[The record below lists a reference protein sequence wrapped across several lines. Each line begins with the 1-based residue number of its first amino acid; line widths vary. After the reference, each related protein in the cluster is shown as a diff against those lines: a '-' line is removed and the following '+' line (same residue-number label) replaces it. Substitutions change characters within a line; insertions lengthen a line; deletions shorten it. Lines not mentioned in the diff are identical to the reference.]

1 MLNTRQQRAIIIV
14 QMAPVV
20 RIFSVLFITFAL
32 YQFFPYEEGDAL
44 WTLLGLVSMLIV
56 MYISTFGLEYVRTR
70 VTQAKAFQVSYID
83 FLTISASFLFL
94 TALLIL
100 TGANDSAYKIVFLPT
115 ILFYTVRF
123 GLLWGLSSSGVAAL
137 IIVGM
142 NIYAGIN
149 GQKITLE
156 LDIIYSGVFFLT
168 AWLVGTMVDMERD
181 ISDRLSR
188 QVIVDDLTGLYNHRH
203 LQEELGQ
210 RIQQSPEAPFG
221 FILADL
227 DFFKHYNETWSH
239 QAGDQLLVSVAE
251 TITKAVG
258 KEGKVFRFGSDEF
271 AVIIDD
277 LERQAVISMAEKI
290 RLCIKENFNDTSTE
304 PFWKFNLTIS
314 IGLAFFPDDAVT
326 REELLKK
333 ADQALYKAKVISGN
347 KVECYFSVLEQLAPQ
362 ITGSEK
368 DLFDRLKTFL
378 AIINARDR
386 YTFGHSERVLIYCSI
401 IASLMELDPDQKK
414 ALQYGAYLHDIGKI
428 DIDRIV
434 LNKAGSLD
442 PEEWSAMKNH
452 PIWGA
457 EIIKQ
462 VKILDPSVPIILYHH
477 ERYDGGGYPTGLAG
491 ENIPVEARVLT
502 LADAFDAMTVER
514 SYKNARPYEEAILEL
529 QLNKSTHFDPDIV
542 DLFVSF
548 LKKHDNLQEI
558 LALGTQELFLT

>member
-1 MLNTRQQRAIIIV
+1 MNTRQERENKII

-20 RIFSVLFITFAL
+20 RVFSVLFITIAFF
-32 YQFFPYEEGDAL
+32 QFFPYQEGAAP
-44 WTLLGLVSMLIV
+44 WTLFGIVFLLIAI
-56 MYISTFGLEYVRTR
+56 YISTFGLEYVRASITR
-70 VTQAKAFQVSYID
+70 AKPFQVSYMD
-83 FLTISASFLFL
+83 FVTVSASFLLL
-94 TALLIL
+94 TALLIW
-100 TGANDSAYKIVFLPT
+100 TGGNESSYKIAFLPT

-123 GLLWGLSSSGVAAL
+123 GLLWGLFSSGVVAFILAGL
-137 IIVGM
+137 NIFAVLNGQEIIV
-142 NIYAGIN
+142 
-149 GQKITLE
+149 E
-156 LDIIYSGVFFLT
+156 LDIIYTGVFFVT
-168 AWLVGTMVDMERD
+168 AWLVGTMVDMERA

-188 QVIVDDLTGLYNHRH
+188 QVIVDDLTGLFNHRH

-239 QAGDQLLVSVAE
+239 QAGDQLLVAVAE
-251 TITKAVG
+251 TITKTVG

-277 LERQAVISMAEKI
+277 PERHAVISMAEKI
-290 RLCIKENFNDTSTE
+290 RLRIKENFNDASTD

-314 IGLAFFPDDAVT
+314 SGLAFYPDDAVT

-362 ITGSEK
+362 IAGSEK

-401 IASLMELDPDQKK
+401 IASLMELAPDQKK

-428 DIDRIV
+428 DIDRII
-434 LNKAGSLD
+434 LNKAGALD
-442 PEEWSAMKNH
+442 PDEWIVMKNH

-457 EIIKQ
+457 EITKQ
-462 VKILDPSVPIILYHH
+462 VKVLDPAVPIILYHH
-477 ERYDGGGYPTGLAG
+477 ERYDGAGYPTGLAE
-491 ENIPVEARVLT
+491 ENIPIEARVLT

-514 SYKNARPYEEAILEL
+514 SYKKARSYEEAILEL
-529 QLNKSTHFDPDIV
+529 QQNKSTHFDPDIV
-542 DLFVSF
+542 SLFVSF
-548 LKKHDNLQEI
+548 LQKYDNLQEI